1 MSCNCPDHQLIG
13 TTGIRYNIEDVPA
26 QHDQYLEKVVLFAS
40 VLWLFTG

>member
-1 MSCNCPDHQLIG
+1 MPCCSKNYDLIG
-13 TTGIRYNIEDVPA
+13 TTGIRWNIEDVPA

>member
-1 MSCNCPDHQLIG
+1 MPCNCPDYELIG
-13 TTGIRYNIEDVPA
+13 VNGIRWNIKDVPA